1 MSVVLPI
8 YAIKDAFISQLG
20 SAGRVVV
27 TAPTGSGKSTQVP
40 RFLAECLPVSAG
52 QRILVLQPRR
62 LAARMLAERVAAECG
77 GAPGGLVGYLTRYE
91 RALSEQTRILFITEG
106 ILTRQLVSDPELDG
120 VAAIVFDEFHER
132 SLNNDL
138 GLAMAWHCVRTR
150 RADLRIVVM
159 SATLDAG
166 PLQAYLGGCPHLH
179 AEGRVHPVAVTY
191 SPLPANQGAPMAA
204 AQALRRILLSGQ
216 AGDVLI
222 FMPGGYEIRATAE
235 ECRRLRSSSEFSI
248 HLLYGE
254 LPPSEQRQVMAPS
267 DRRKVIIATNIAETS
282 LTIPGVRHV
291 IDSGLARIARHDS
304 GRGVNLLETRPIA
317 RDSAE
322 QRAGRAGREAPGTC
336 IRLWSE
342 MVHSAKPARSVPEIQ
357 RLDLAEAVLAVT
369 AFGFSDPGCFPWY
382 EAPQPRALSAA
393 RQLLCQL
400 GLVHS
405 GGGLTPLGEE
415 LSQVPAHPRLAL
427 LLWLGTRE
435 GCPEEA
441 SLAAAILSER
451 PVRVSTS
458 STSRSESTR
467 RRQEAKR
474 RARQESLPESD
485 FLETFHLLRVA
496 REVHFEPQQCLGLG
510 LNAGAARDVV
520 RAAQDFLAESRRL
533 RGIGGSGS
541 GASAGGGTDS
551 ELSFLQCLLRVFP
564 DRLVRRRN
572 QGTLVCELSGR
583 RLGELS
589 RESVVRGESLFI
601 AGEVREAGQASQP
614 GTKTVLSLASGV
626 REQWLWDFFP
636 ESWEETDAASW
647 DDGRQQVV
655 RRQTLSCLGVI
666 LEEKLRQDPDPEA
679 AAEILARLLDEGKL
693 SLPQWDV
700 EVERWI
706 ARVRWLAGIFPDR
719 GLPLYD
725 ECDRAKVH
733 RVLCAGETS
742 YRSVKGKDCLSA
754 IRQIMPRG
762 LVQFVETNAPA
773 QVMLPCGR
781 RMRLEYTPGLPPKG
795 RSRIQDF
802 YDMDETPRVAGGS
815 VPVLLDILAPNQRT
829 VQITDDLRRF
839 WEVHYP
845 RIKPELARRYPRHVW
860 R

>member
-1 MSVVLPI
+1 MSVKLPI
-8 YAIKDAFISQLG
+8 HAIKDEFMAQLRG
-20 SAGRVVV
+20 AGRVVV
-27 TAPTGSGKSTQVP
+27 TAPTGSGKSTQIP
-40 RFLAECLPVSAG
+40 RYIEEGLSMPAG

-77 GAPGGLVGYLTRYE
+77 GAPGGLVGFQTRYE
-91 RALSEQTRILFITEG
+91 RAVSEQTRILYITEG
-106 ILTRQLVSDPELDG
+106 ILTRQLVSDPGLGG
-120 VAAIVFDEFHER
+120 VGAIVFDEFHER
-132 SLNNDL
+132 SLNIDL

-150 RADLRIVVM
+150 RPDLRLVVM
-159 SATLDAG
+159 SATLAAA
-166 PLQAYLGGCPHLH
+166 PLQAYLGGCPHVH
-179 AEGRVHPVAVTY
+179 AEGRSYPVEITY
-191 SPLPANQGAPMAA
+191 SPLPANQGAPLAA
-204 AQALRRILLSGQ
+204 AQALRRLLQSGV

-235 ECRRLRSSSEFSI
+235 ECRRLHTASELSI
-248 HLLYGE
+248 HLLYGD
-254 LPPSEQRQVMAPS
+254 LPAAEQRQVMEPS

-304 GRGVNLLETRPIA
+304 GRGVNMLETRPIA

-322 QRAGRAGREAPGTC
+322 QRSGRAGREAAGTC

-342 MVHSAKPARSVPEIQ
+342 IAHSAKPSRSVPEIQ
-357 RLDLAEAVLAVT
+357 RLDLAEAVLAV
-369 AFGFSDPGCFPWY
+369 AAYGFTDPGSFPWF
-382 EAPQPRALSAA
+382 EAPAARALSAA

-400 GLVHS
+400 GLVDAS
-405 GGGLTPLGEE
+405 GSLTVLGEE
-415 LSQVPAHPRLAL
+415 LRQVPAHPRLAL
-427 LLWLGTRE
+427 LLWLGSQA
-435 GCPEEA
+435 GCLEEA

-451 PVRVSTS
+451 PVRVSSS
-458 STSRSESTR
+458 STPRSEGTR

-520 RAAQDFLAESRRL
+520 RSAQDFLSESRRL
-533 RGIGGSGS
+533 RVASGAGQSSGS
-541 GASAGGGTDS
+541 DP

-564 DRLVRRRN
+564 DRLARRRDM
-572 QGTLVCELSGR
+572 GTLVCELSGR

-589 RESVVRGESLFI
+589 RESIVRDEVLFL
-601 AGEVREAGQASQP
+601 AGEVREMGQASQP
-614 GTKTVLSLASGV
+614 GTKTILSLASGV

-636 ESWEETDAASW
+636 DSWVETDAAVW
-647 DDGRQQVV
+647 DEGRQQVV
-655 RRQTLSCLGVI
+655 RRQSLSCLGVM
-666 LEEKLRQDPDPEA
+666 LEEKLRQDPDPAA
-679 AAEILARLLDEGKL
+679 AAEILACLLDDGKL
-693 SLPQWDV
+693 ALPQWDV
-700 EVERWI
+700 EVERWL
-706 ARVRWLAGIFPDR
+706 ARVRWLAGVFPEH

-725 ECDRAKVH
+725 EGDRAKVH
-733 RVLCAGETS
+733 RLLCAGETS
-742 YRSVKGKDCLSA
+742 YRAVKGKECLA
-754 IRQIMPRG
+754 AVR
-762 LVQFVETNAPA
+762 
-773 QVMLPCGR
+773 QVMSRSQVQYVEAMAPSQITLSGGR

-795 RSRIQDF
+795 RARIQDF
-802 YDMDETPRVAGGS
+802 YDMDETPRVAGGA

-829 VQITDDLRRF
+829 VQITDDLKRF

-845 RIKPELARRYPRHVW
+845 RLRPELARRYPRHVW